1 MDENEVI
8 ELLKNPGNYDD
19 QRDKLAN
26 YLNELIQNDFNQL
39 INLLYRIDIDEQK
52 LKKTLKEN
60 SGDAGLLFAEL
71 IIQRQLQKV
80 KTRKEYG
87 KNE

>member
-8 ELLKNPGNYDD
+8 ELLKNPGNYDN
-19 QRDKLAN
+19 QRDKLAS

-39 INLLYRIDIDEQK
+39 INLLYRIDVDEQK

-60 SGDAGLLFAEL
+60 AGDAGLIIAEL
-71 IIQRQLQKV
+71 IIQRQLQKL
-80 KTRKEYG
+80 KTRKEFG